1 MFDFKSN
8 KTTKLAAQIIGA
20 SYLAYGLFM
29 MGIPAILL
37 SLSIGLLVMGIH
49 DSFEL
54 AVAATVIS
62 GIVIRMVPFR
72 RLSEGYQTMKPT
84 EVTSNI
90 TSIIESAKAKK
101 AAEGFTSGSNSKQL
115 KVAEGFQVT
124 SPAEVID
131 RLAGL
136 RSAKRTISAPVGWDG
151 RFAPGEQPQ
160 GVLASGFAEGFANP
174 KADTD
179 ATGTKV
185 PTSNDSLAQSASS
198 APAPAASTGTDTV
211 PPTTNGPKKTA
222 AGFTSNTD
230 GLFKLGEMPSDASGG
245 PHIDAGTTILS
256 AIENLKPDQLKNMT
270 EDTRKL
276 LDTQKSLLGM
286 LEQMKPMLSDG
297 SQLLNSFNTMF
308 GKDGASPLANFKLG

>member
-20 SYLAYGLFM
+20 SYIAYGLFM

-62 GIVIRMVPFR
+62 GIVIRMVPFK
-72 RLSEGYQTMKPT
+72 RLSEGYQTMKPS
-84 EVTSNI
+84 EVTTNI
-90 TSIIESAKAKK
+90 ASMVEASKAKK
-101 AAEGFTSGSNSKQL
+101 STGSI
-115 KVAEGFQVT
+115 AEGFQVT

-136 RSAKRTISAPVGWDG
+136 RGAKRTMSAPVGWDG

-198 APAPAASTGTDTV
+198 APAPAASTGTDTA
-211 PPTTNGPKKTA
+211 PPTTNGAKKTA
-222 AGFTSNTD
+222 AGFTSNSD

-245 PHIDAGTTILS
+245 PHLDAGSTILS
-256 AIENLKPDQLKNMT
+256 AIQNLQPDQLKNMT
-270 EDTRKL
+270 DDTRKL

-286 LEQMKPMLSDG
+286 LEQMKPMLADG

-308 GKDGASPLANFKLG
+308 GKDGASPLSNFKLG

>member
-62 GIVIRMVPFR
+62 GVVIRMVPFK
-72 RLSEGYQTMKPT
+72 RLSEGYQTMKPS
-84 EVTSNI
+84 EVTTNI
-90 TSIIESAKAKK
+90 ASMTAAA
-101 AAEGFTSGSNSKQL
+101 AAEKKKDS
-115 KVAEGFQVT
+115 VEEGFQVT

-136 RSAKRTISAPVGWDG
+136 RGAKRTMSAPVGWDG
-151 RFAPGEQPQ
+151 RFAGGGQHPQ
-160 GVLASGFAEGFANP
+160 GVLASEYAEGFANP
-174 KADTD
+174 NADTD

-185 PTSNDSLAQSASS
+185 PSSNDAAAQSASS
-198 APAPAASTGTDTV
+198 APAPATSTGTDTV
-211 PPTTNGPKKTA
+211 PPTANAPKKTA
-222 AGFTSNTD
+222 AGFTSNSD
-230 GLFKLGEMPSDASGG
+230 GIFKLGEMPSDAGGG

-256 AIENLKPDQLKNMT
+256 AIQNLKPDQLQGMT

-297 SQLLNSFNTMF
+297 SQLLNSFNSMF
-308 GKDGASPLANFKLG
+308 GKDGGASPLANFKLG

>member
-20 SYLAYGLFM
+20 SYIAYGLFM

-62 GIVIRMVPFR
+62 GIVIRMVPFK
-72 RLSEGYQTMKPT
+72 RLSEGYQTMKPS
-84 EVTSNI
+84 EVTTNI
-90 TSIIESAKAKK
+90 ASMVEASKAKK
-101 AAEGFTSGSNSKQL
+101 TTGDVT
-115 KVAEGFQVT
+115 EGFQVT

-136 RSAKRTISAPVGWDG
+136 RGAKRTMSAPVGWDG
-151 RFAPGEQPQ
+151 RFAPGEQPH

-211 PPTTNGPKKTA
+211 PPTTNGSKKTA
-222 AGFTSNTD
+222 AGFTSNSD

-245 PHIDAGTTILS
+245 PHLDAGSTILS
-256 AIENLKPDQLKNMT
+256 AIQNLQPDQLKNMT
-270 EDTRKL
+270 DDTRKL

-286 LEQMKPMLSDG
+286 LEQMKPMLADG

-308 GKDGASPLANFKLG
+308 GKDGASPLSNFKLG